1 MRPHTLI
8 LSAFG
13 PFAGETIID
22 FTKFKD
28 GIFLI
33 SGETGA
39 GKQRSG
45 RRSGHGGL
53 LRV

>member
-22 FTKFKD
+22 FTM
-28 GIFLI
+28 GNQVVLI
-33 SGETGA
+33 ENRICFVVILQ
-39 GKQRSG
+39 KRM
-45 RRSGHGGL
+45 
-53 LRV
+53 